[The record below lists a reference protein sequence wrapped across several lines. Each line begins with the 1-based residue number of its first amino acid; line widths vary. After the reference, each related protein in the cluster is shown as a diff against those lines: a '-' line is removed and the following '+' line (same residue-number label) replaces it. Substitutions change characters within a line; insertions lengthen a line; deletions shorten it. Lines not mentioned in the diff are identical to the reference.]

1 MTEHSSHFIGVDLGG
16 TSLKGGLLSL
26 DGTVKSELVKRT
38 PVEEGREGI
47 LRELFTLI
55 EELLEISVDDH
66 VRAIGIGSAG
76 RIDPVTGTVLYATD
90 NLPGWT
96 GTPLSELVEGRFGL
110 PAFVDND
117 VNAAAIGET
126 WMGLRDTVFTSS
138 IMFISL
144 GTGVGGAIVHK
155 GGIIH
160 GANGGA
166 GEVGHILLVPGGHP
180 CNCGQNGCLEQ
191 YGSGTALNRIA
202 RNIEPEWNSHIL
214 LKQCTEGEPR
224 AVRAVEG
231 FAADLAA
238 GIISIRNMLDPH
250 KFIIGGG
257 LVDSHDVWWGYLR
270 SKLDA
275 LSGQQTMLEVAQL
288 GNRAGLIGAAKLALD
303 GIARISGSWK

>member
-1 MTEHSSHFIGVDLGG
+1 MKENSPYFIGVDLGG
-16 TSLKGGLLSL
+16 TTIKGGLLSL

-38 PVEEGREGI
+38 PVEKGREGI

-55 EELLEISVDDH
+55 EELLEISVYH
-66 VRAIGIGSAG
+66 VGAIGIGSAG
-76 RIDPVTGTVLYATD
+76 RIEPVAGTVLYATD

-96 GTPLSELVEGRFGL
+96 GTPLKEILEGRFGL
-110 PAFVDND
+110 SVFVDND

-126 WMGLRDTVFTSS
+126 WMGMGDTVLTSS

-144 GTGVGGAIVHK
+144 GTGIGGAIVYK
-155 GGIIH
+155 GEIVH
-160 GANGGA
+160 GAKGGA

-191 YGSGTALNRIA
+191 YGSGTALNRMA
-202 RNIEPEWNSHIL
+202 RSIDPEWNSRIL
-214 LKQCTEGEPR
+214 LQQCAKGEPR
-224 AVRAVEG
+224 AVRALEG

-238 GIISIRNMLDPH
+238 GIISISNMLDPH

-257 LVDSHDVWWGYLR
+257 LSDSHEVWWDYLR

-275 LSGQQTMLEVAQL
+275 LSRNQTVLEVARL
-288 GNRAGLIGAAKLALD
+288 GNRAGLIGAAKLAMD
-303 GIARISGSWK
+303 GIARMK